1 MSRRVVAVVN
11 NLFFVAKLQSAARQ
25 ASVDLTFASTEDEL
39 LEKARAGAEL
49 VVFDLGDQDLQAL
62 AAIKRLRSEPDT
74 ADVPMLGFLRHT
86 QPEVAERARAAGCE
100 NVMPRSQFSAQLVD
114 LLRG

>member
-1 MSRRVVAVVN
+1 MSRRVLAAVN
-11 NLFFVAKLQSAARQ
+11 NLFFAGKIQAAARQ
-25 ASVDLTFASTEDEL
+25 ASVELEFASSPDDL

-49 VVFDLGDQDLQAL
+49 VVFDLGDEGVGAL
-62 AAIKRLRSEPDT
+62 DALRRLKEQPDT
-74 ADVPMLGFLRHT
+74 ATVPTLGFLRHT

-100 NVMPRSQFSAQLVD
+100 EVMARSEFTARLID